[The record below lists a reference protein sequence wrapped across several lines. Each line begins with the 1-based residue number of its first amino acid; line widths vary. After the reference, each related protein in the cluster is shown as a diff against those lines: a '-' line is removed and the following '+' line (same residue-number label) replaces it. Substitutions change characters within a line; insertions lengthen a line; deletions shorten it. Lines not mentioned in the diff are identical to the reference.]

1 MWTDIVNNAGKAKA
15 NALAS
20 GNNTEVKAP
29 KKAESSDE
37 DWMHGECREFWF
49 SEPKQVRYQKIVD
62 KNGIEKCVRDDGR
75 VGILVGHNST
85 YVSDYFTSRIKK
97 EEIRKRNILLF
108 SPKIVDCLLHPGSS
122 DYEKAVMLYQ
132 AFLKYY
138 PDMIRKPSEFT
149 EHFGQLLP
157 HGLISQEL
165 VKYEEGSEIREYEK
179 KSDYGRL
186 KWTFKLNVR
195 IEWLPIGK
203 RFKIIDF
210 EGDVL
215 ITDDDFQTA

>member
-1 MWTDIVNNAGKAKA
+1 MWADIVKNAGKA
-15 NALAS
+15 
-20 GNNTEVKAP
+20 KAP

-37 DWMHGECREFWF
+37 DWMHGESRELLF

-75 VGILVGHNST
+75 VGILVGNST

-97 EEIRKRNILLF
+97 EEIRERNILVF

-132 AFLKYY
+132 VFLKYY

-149 EHFGQLLP
+149 EHFGDLLP
-157 HGLISQEL
+157 YGLISQKIVE
-165 VKYEEGSEIREYEK
+165 YEEGSEIREYEK
-179 KSDYGRL
+179 KSDDGRF
-186 KWTFKLNVR
+186 KWTFKLDIR
-195 IEWLPIGK
+195 LEWLPIGK